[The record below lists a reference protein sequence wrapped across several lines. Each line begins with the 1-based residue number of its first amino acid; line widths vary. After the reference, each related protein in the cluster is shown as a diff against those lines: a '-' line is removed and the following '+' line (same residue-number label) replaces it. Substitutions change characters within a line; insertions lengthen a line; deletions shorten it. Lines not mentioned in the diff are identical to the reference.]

1 MCQERKLM
9 KREEV
14 IRILRTQQ
22 KELVERY
29 QIAYLSLFGAVA
41 RGEISTDN
49 KISILVKFARPIRF
63 LQFWDLKKHLE
74 TLLGCKVEIGKPQSL
89 RPEFR
94 TLVLQEAIRVI

>member
-1 MCQERKLM
+1 M

-14 IRILRTQQ
+14 IRILREQQ
-22 KELVERY
+22 KDLVECY

-41 RGEISTDN
+41 RGETPTDN
-49 KISILVKFARPIRF
+49 KIGILVKFARPTRF
-63 LQFWDLKKHLE
+63 NQFLDLKKHLE
-74 TLLGCKVEIGKPQSL
+74 ALLGCTVEIGKPQAL